1 MGGVKMEERKWYK
14 SYPPGMSKS
23 IEIEKI
29 TMPQFFTRAAKMYPN
44 RTALQ
49 FMGKEITFKDFE
61 KSVNRFANALVEIGV
76 KAGDRVALLMPNIP
90 QIAIAYYGIW
100 RMGGVPVPNNP
111 LYTDREL
118 EYQFNDSGSTALV
131 TLDLFVPRMLALR
144 PKTKIRTIISAHIN
158 DYLPFPKKQ
167 LFPILKKGMHIKY
180 EKAQDYYQFKDLIR
194 GASSKFTGPPP
205 DWNDLASIFYTG
217 GTTGVSKGV
226 IMPHSCVSSMTQILK
241 AYLFDLEEKEAE
253 KVLAIYPFFHVAG
266 FTAVMNL
273 CVLKSWT
280 AILIPRPEPQAVLN
294 MMVKYRPTLVP
305 AVPTIY
311 VGLLGLPDFKK
322 HDFSFIKG
330 FLTGAAP
337 MAQDTVR
344 ELEEATGIDT
354 SESTT
359 IVEAYG
365 MTEFAIASIVPWK
378 GKLKLGSVGI
388 PLPNTDVKIV
398 DLSEGKKEMPV
409 GEEGEIICRGP
420 QMCSGY
426 YNRPEETNNSIRN
439 GWFYSGDIGKMD
451 EDGYLYIV
459 ERKKDMI
466 LAGGYNIYPRE
477 IDEVLFEHPKILEAC
492 AVGISDKYR
501 GETVKAFVVLKP
513 GETITEEELD
523 AYCRKSLAAYKVP
536 RIYEFTESLPKSAV
550 GKILRRELLKM
561 EEGKADK

>member
-1 MGGVKMEERKWYK
+1 MGERKWYK

-23 IEIEKI
+23 IEIEET
-29 TMPQFFTRAAKMYPN
+29 TMPQFLTRAAKEFPN

-49 FMGKEITFKDFE
+49 FMGKKITFAGLE
-61 KSVNRFANALVEIGV
+61 GLVNRFANALVEIGV

-118 EYQFNDSGSTALV
+118 EFQFNDSGCTVLV
-131 TLDLFVPRMLALR
+131 TLDLFIPRMLALR

-167 LFPILKKGMHIKY
+167 IFPILKKGMYIKY
-180 EKAQDYYQFKDLIR
+180 EEAPDYYQFKDLIK
-194 GASSKFTGPPP
+194 GASPKFTGSPP

-226 IMPHSCVSSMTQILK
+226 ILSHKSVSSMTQIFK
-241 AYLFDLEEKEAE
+241 AYLFDLGEEEAE

-266 FTAVMNL
+266 FTGVMNL
-273 CVLKSWT
+273 SVLNAWT
-280 AILIPRPEPQAVLN
+280 VVLIPRPEPRAVLD
-294 MMVKYRPTLVP
+294 MMVKYRPTLVG

-311 VGLLGLPDFKK
+311 IGLLSLPDFKK
-322 HDFSFIKG
+322 HDFSFVKV
-330 FLTGAAP
+330 FLAGAAP
-337 MAQDTVR
+337 MAQETVR
-344 ELEEATGIDT
+344 ELAVATGIDT
-354 SESTT
+354 KKGTR

-365 MTEFAIASIVPWK
+365 MTEFAIASITPWK
-378 GKLKLGSVGI
+378 GKLKLGSVGV

-398 DLSEGKKEMPV
+398 DLDKGEKEMPV

-420 QMCSGY
+420 QICSGY
-426 YNRPEETNNSIRN
+426 YNMPEEIENYIRD

-459 ERKKDMI
+459 DRKKDMI

-492 AVGISDKYR
+492 VVGVSDKYR

-523 AYCRKSLAAYKVP
+523 TYCRKSLAAYKVP
-536 RIYEFTESLPKSAV
+536 KIYEFTESLPKSAV
-550 GKILRRELLKM
+550 GKILRRELREM
-561 EEGKADK
+561 